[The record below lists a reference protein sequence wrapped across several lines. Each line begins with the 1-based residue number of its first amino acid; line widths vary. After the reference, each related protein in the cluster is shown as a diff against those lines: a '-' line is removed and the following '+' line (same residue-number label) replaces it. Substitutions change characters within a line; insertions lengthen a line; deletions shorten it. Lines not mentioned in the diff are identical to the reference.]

1 MNALILGLFLVLL
14 IAAVSV
20 AIGALG
26 RVVLGLLFPA
36 PAPGPDDDP
45 RWVRPGEGARIGRA
59 RTPGEAFERGS
70 TSIARTLRPD
80 ATVPVARLAQSPESR
95 RVEGAEGPDRPA
107 TTGPVGTAVDRIAV
121 RF

>member
-1 MNALILGLFLVLL
+1 MILGLFLVLL